1 MLLALINM
9 MKMTD
14 NTVMLSPS
22 HKRQHSLLSEEPF
35 LHTIIEMTQCIILRF
50 FMLLAVTVAPKE
62 VLSSA
67 FKIKTAL
74 LSDSG
79 GRFVLVI
86 LNAMRRRGF
95 TTGSIEEIAY
105 S

>member
-1 MLLALINM
+1 MVLGI
-9 MKMTD
+9 
-14 NTVMLSPS
+14 TVM
-22 HKRQHSLLSEEPF
+22 
-35 LHTIIEMTQCIILRF
+35 
-50 FMLLAVTVAPKE
+50 PK

-79 GRFVLVI
+79 GRFVLSI
-86 LNAMRRRGF
+86 LNAMRGRGY
-95 TTGSIEEIAY
+95 TTGRIEETAY